1 MRNRQPTLR
10 LPTPGGS
17 VALLVCAL
25 LVAAPRARAGA
36 ALGECAPPRTLIAL
50 LPLADRTDHAW
61 ELLSGE
67 SPARL
72 VCRMLADSLEQ
83 SRGRRV
89 LCVPLDANAG
99 AGGARTRPVDDD
111 EALRALRH
119 EEAEVL
125 VTGTVS
131 AFSHDDT
138 RDSPRLGRWG
148 VGAPDTRSRVR
159 VSITL
164 RVLDAHDG
172 SVIIETTAARDR
184 AGRGTASIA
193 QSGLDEPDPA
203 VDPLLGEALSDVL
216 GDLVSTVGQR
226 LDACWQARVVSEGRD
241 ACVLDAGAARG
252 LFAGERLEVW
262 RPGLQLYDED
272 MIHIGDETRVGSVV
286 VSSLDGRGRAH
297 ARLAEGE
304 ALTGDLVRPCSA
316 ADGPAISLQH

>member
-1 MRNRQPTLR
+1 LIHR
-10 LPTPGGS
+10 LQSIGCS
-17 VALLVCAL
+17 SALLACAL
-25 LVAAPRARAGA
+25 LVAVPPARAGA
-36 ALGECAPPRTLIAL
+36 PLGECAPPRTLVAL
-50 LPLADRTDHAW
+50 LPLADRTDHVW

-67 SPARL
+67 SPAHL
-72 VCRMLADSLEQ
+72 VCRLLADSLEW

-99 AGGARTRPVDDD
+99 AATARTRPVDDD

-119 EEAEVL
+119 EEAEVI

-148 VGAPDTRSRVR
+148 VGAPDARSRVR

-164 RVLDAHDG
+164 RVLDARDG

-184 AGRGTASIA
+184 AGRGTASIT
-193 QSGLDEPDPA
+193 QSGLEEPDPA
-203 VDPLLGEALSDVL
+203 VDPLLSEALGDVL
-216 GDLVSTVGQR
+216 GDLVATIGQR

-241 ACVLDAGAARG
+241 GCVLDAGAARG
-252 LFAGERLEVW
+252 LFAGERLDVW
-262 RPGLQLYDED
+262 RPGLQIYDED
-272 MIHIGDETRVGSVV
+272 MMRIGDETRVGSVV

-297 ARLAEGE
+297 ARVAEGE
-304 ALTGDLVRPCSA
+304 AVTGDLVRPCSTA
-316 ADGPAISLQH
+316 SAPAISLQH